1 MGNAANFTYVDSQ
14 LNWESLVDYFVL
26 NSYVVNQD
34 WLNWNTSWWRGMDP
48 LGDKK
53 KWRYALWDMDATF
66 GHYINYTGIPDPSA
80 NADPC
85 NAENLPNPGGQ
96 GHTDILEK
104 LIAENKCN
112 ECHIRRVGGDGN
124 SIYKPTGRIN
134 NAGAL
139 RGMVEYCNTEL
150 NLGFFPEDTNAV
162 AAVLNL
168 KHYKFR

>member
-1 MGNAANFTYVDSQ
+1 MKQYTF
-14 LNWESLVDYFVL
+14 LFFLLVGVFCLSPVQAQQHPIFKEADL
-26 NSYVVNQD
+26 
-34 WLNWNTSWWRGMDP
+34 P
-48 LGDKK
+48 LG
-53 KWRYALWDMDATF
+53 
-66 GHYINYTGIPDPSA
+66 
-80 NADPC
+80 
-85 NAENLPNPGGQ
+85 
-96 GHTDILEK
+96 EK

-112 ECHIRRVGGDGN
+112 ECHIRRVGGNGN

-134 NAGAL
+134 TAGAL